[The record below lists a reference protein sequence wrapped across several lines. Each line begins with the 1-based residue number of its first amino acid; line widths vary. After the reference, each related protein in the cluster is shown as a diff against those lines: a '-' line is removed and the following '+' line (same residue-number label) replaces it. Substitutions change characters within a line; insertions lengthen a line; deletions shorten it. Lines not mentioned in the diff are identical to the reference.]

1 VDGSNNVYMFDPAYN
16 RVDKFDGNG
25 NYLTQWGSYGNGNG
39 QFTAGWPQGVAV
51 DRSGNFICVINYNRI
66 QVFCNNTNIVPSII
80 TNQPVS
86 QIVPESINVTF
97 SVGIVGTAPFAYQWV
112 SNNVVVPGATNA
124 SFTLSHVILS
134 DSANYSV
141 LVTNGYGSALS
152 GTAVLAVL
160 PVLIITQPA
169 SGQSATG
176 AVLNG
181 SVTLGSD
188 ETVAWFE
195 WGTDTNYG
203 NIAGITIV
211 PGNNGSNNI
220 SAALSGLPGNIY
232 HYRMDAANDFGIV
245 YGGDQPFT
253 VGFAP
258 TATKPAVVNSTN
270 GWTLNATVN
279 PNGWDTTVYFT
290 VSDEFSFYTTTSVDI
305 GAGTTPLNV
314 NSFITG
320 LTANEYRCQVVA
332 SNDLGVVGEGIGS
345 GSPLRPGLTVFRAS
359 SLLPSLHPPM
369 AASWWRCPPARFTFR
384 RIPECSGAKRP
395 MRRRSTMSRPLP
407 VQRMAVK

>member
-1 VDGSNNVYMFDPAYN
+1 
-16 RVDKFDGNG
+16 
-25 NYLTQWGSYGNGNG
+25 
-39 QFTAGWPQGVAV
+39 
-51 DRSGNFICVINYNRI
+51 
-66 QVFCNNTNIVPSII
+66 
-80 TNQPVS
+80 
-86 QIVPESINVTF
+86 
-97 SVGIVGTAPFAYQWV
+97 
-112 SNNVVVPGATNA
+112 VPGATNA